1 MNPVAA
7 LAMLALNFC
16 KNAVLSGLSTAR
28 LILTDPGVPRGGL
41 TRMGYGDLSDGTAS
55 LLAGLLNLT
64 PGTTVVEIDVEQ
76 HEFLLH
82 LLDMSQRDDVLAGI
96 QEDFVAPIRALGGG
110 RS

>member
-1 MNPVAA
+1 MNPVTA
-7 LAMLALNFC
+7 LALLAVNFF

-28 LILTDPGVPRGGL
+28 LILIDPGVPRGGL
-41 TRMGYGDLSDGTAS
+41 TRMDYGDLSDTTAS

-64 PGTTVVEIDVEQ
+64 PGTTVVEIDVER

-82 LLDMSQRDDVLAGI
+82 LLDLSRRDDILAGI
-96 QEDFVAPIRALGGG
+96 QGDFVTPLRALGGR